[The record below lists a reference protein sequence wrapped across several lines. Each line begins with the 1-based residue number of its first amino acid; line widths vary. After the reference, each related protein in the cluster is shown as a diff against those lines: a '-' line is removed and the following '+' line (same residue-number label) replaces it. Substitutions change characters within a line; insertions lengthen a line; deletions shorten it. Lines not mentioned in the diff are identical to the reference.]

1 MLRATVTASQVM
13 CARLRLPRRVRRSA
27 PVGRPVSVI
36 QLWAVAAGQN
46 SAQRERSVG
55 RLNAYYSNLSSSVVV
70 NIVLVLSLHTVVHVT
85 TPCLTRA
92 NTPLSAPPLHTVLGS
107 RVGYMYYLSGWL
119 LL

>member
-1 MLRATVTASQVM
+1 MLRATVTASQVT

-46 SAQRERSVG
+46 SAQRERSVR

-70 NIVLVLSLHTVVHVT
+70 NIVLSLHTVVHVT

-92 NTPLSAPPLHTVLGS
+92 NKPLSVPPLHTSVLGS